1 MSCNTVLLI
10 SYHQLAQWLGHVDPM
25 QMRHSNF
32 TPKIDSVAQG
42 MVFWRARL
50 PLQQGLGLPTA
61 ETHTF
66 IGNDMAAVFYP
77 IANGQ
82 CVWTV
87 GAPESKLAEAGIAA
101 RGPNRSSFKDAGS
114 DGAVSA
120 EQLEQQRAE
129 AGKEIIEVHMTY
141 TFCFKTQHRR
151 PFSCHDGRLCMQPRA
166 ACCQANLL
174 SMAGKVSAAPWIA
187 WPQLILSWLSMP
199 ALVFEGCSRMD
210 CNTSCWQQ

>member
-1 MSCNTVLLI
+1 
-10 SYHQLAQWLGHVDPM
+10 M
-25 QMRHSNF
+25 QMCHSNF
-32 TPKIDSVAQG
+32 TPRIDCVAQG

-101 RGPNRSSFKDAGS
+101 RPPNRSSFKDAGS

-129 AGKEIIEVHMTY
+129 AGKEVIEVHVTY
-141 TFCFKTQHRR
+141 TFCFKTQHRKA
-151 PFSCHDGRLCMQPRA
+151 F
-166 ACCQANLL
+166 
-174 SMAGKVSAAPWIA
+174 
-187 WPQLILSWLSMP
+187 
-199 ALVFEGCSRMD
+199 
-210 CNTSCWQQ
+210 